1 MRRVVCSGSFDPVTI
16 GHIDIIGRAAR
27 QYDEVVAAV
36 LNNVN
41 KRGLFT
47 VPEKLDMLRE
57 CTRDIENV
65 RVTEFDGLLVDFCR
79 RNGIDMIIR
88 SLRSVSDFDYELQI
102 AQMNYRL
109 SGVETMFMTAN
120 PQYSFLSSSL
130 VKEVAQYG
138 GDVSSL
144 VSPYVEER
152 LREKFAGSDT
162 ARARGDASGPNGHA
176 PDA

>member
-1 MRRVVCSGSFDPVTI
+1 MRRVVCPGSFDPVTY
-16 GHIDIIGRAAR
+16 GHIDIIGRAAK

-57 CTRDIENV
+57 GTAELANV
-65 RVTEFDGLLVDFCR
+65 RVSEFDGLLVDFCR
-79 RNGIDMIIR
+79 SNGIETIVR

-109 SGVETMFMTAN
+109 SGVETVFMTAN

-130 VKEVAQYG
+130 VREIAQHR

-144 VSPYVEER
+144 VTPYVQER
-152 LREKFAGSDT
+152 LREKYAQRSSEGL
-162 ARARGDASGPNGHA
+162 
-176 PDA
+176 

>member
-1 MRRVVCSGSFDPVTI
+1 MRRVVCPGSFDPVTN

-27 QYDEVVAAV
+27 QYEDVIAAV
-36 LNNVN
+36 LTNIS

-47 VPEKLDMLRE
+47 TQERVDMLE
-57 CTRDIENV
+57 EATKEFPNV
-65 RVTEFDGLLVDFCR
+65 RVRQFEGLLVDFCR
-79 RNGIDMIIR
+79 ENDVPAIIR

-109 SGVETMFMTAN
+109 AGVETLFMTAN

-130 VKEVAQYG
+130 VKEVASYN

-144 VSPYVEER
+144 VAPHIEEA
-152 LREKFAGSDT
+152 LREKFT
-162 ARARGDASGPNGHA
+162 AA
-176 PDA
+176 

>member
-1 MRRVVCSGSFDPVTI
+1 MRRVVCPGSFDPVTF
-16 GHIDIIGRAAR
+16 GHIDIIGRAAK

-47 VPEKLDMLRE
+47 VPEKLDMLRAS
-57 CTRDIENV
+57 TADLENV
-65 RVTEFDGLLVDFCR
+65 RVTDFDGLLVDFCR
-79 RNGIDMIIR
+79 ANGIETIVR

-102 AQMNYRL
+102 AQMNFRL
-109 SGVETMFMTAN
+109 SGVETVFMTAN

-130 VKEVAQYG
+130 VREIAQHG

-144 VSPYVEER
+144 VTPYVQER
-152 LREKFAGSDT
+152 LRDKYEERS
-162 ARARGDASGPNGHA
+162 RR
-176 PDA
+176 

>member
-1 MRRVVCSGSFDPVTI
+1 MRVVSSSGEGRSIVRRAVCPGSFDPVTY
-16 GHIDIIGRAAR
+16 GHIDIIGRAAK
-27 QYDEVVAAV
+27 QYDEVVTAV

-57 CTRDIENV
+57 STSEFDNV
-65 RVTEFDGLLVDFCR
+65 SVSEFDGLLVDFCR
-79 RNGIDMIIR
+79 ENGIETIVR

-130 VKEVAQYG
+130 VRELALHR

-144 VSPYVEER
+144 VTPYVQER
-152 LREKFAGSDT
+152 LREKYA
-162 ARARGDASGPNGHA
+162 
-176 PDA
+176 

>member
-1 MRRVVCSGSFDPVTI
+1 MRRVVCPGSFDPVTN

-36 LNNVN
+36 LTNVN
-41 KRGLFT
+41 KRGLFS
-47 VPEKLDMLRE
+47 VEEKVAMLRE
-57 CTRDIENV
+57 CTADLENV
-65 RVTEFDGLLVDFCR
+65 RISQFNGLLVDFCR
-79 RNGIDMIIR
+79 DNGIGAIIR

-109 SGVETMFMTAN
+109 AGVETLFMTAN

-130 VKEVAQYG
+130 VREIAQYG

-144 VSPYVEER
+144 VTPNVDQR
-152 LREKFAGSDT
+152 LRDKYKDRES
-162 ARARGDASGPNGHA
+162 S
-176 PDA
+176 

>member
-1 MRRVVCSGSFDPVTI
+1 MRRVVCPGSFDPVTN

-36 LNNVN
+36 LTNVN
-41 KRGLFT
+41 KRGLFS
-47 VPEKLDMLRE
+47 VEEKVDMLRE
-57 CTRDIENV
+57 CTADVGNI
-65 RVTEFDGLLVDFCR
+65 TISQFSGLLVDFCR
-79 RNGIDMIIR
+79 ENDIGAIIR

-109 SGVETMFMTAN
+109 AGVETLFMTAN

-130 VKEVAQYG
+130 VREIAQYG

-144 VSPYVEER
+144 VTPYVEQR
-152 LREKFAGSDT
+152 LRDKYES
-162 ARARGDASGPNGHA
+162 RES
-176 PDA
+176 

>member
-1 MRRVVCSGSFDPVTI
+1 MRRVVCPGSFDPVTN

-36 LNNVN
+36 LTNVN
-41 KRGLFT
+41 KRGLFS
-47 VPEKLDMLRE
+47 VEEKLAMLRE
-57 CTRDIENV
+57 CTANLENV
-65 RVTEFDGLLVDFCR
+65 QISQFNGLLVDFCR
-79 RNGIDMIIR
+79 DNGIGAIIR

-109 SGVETMFMTAN
+109 AGVETLFMTAN

-130 VKEVAQYG
+130 VREIAQYG

-144 VSPYVEER
+144 VTPDVEQR
-152 LREKFAGSDT
+152 LRDKYKDRDS
-162 ARARGDASGPNGHA
+162 S
-176 PDA
+176 